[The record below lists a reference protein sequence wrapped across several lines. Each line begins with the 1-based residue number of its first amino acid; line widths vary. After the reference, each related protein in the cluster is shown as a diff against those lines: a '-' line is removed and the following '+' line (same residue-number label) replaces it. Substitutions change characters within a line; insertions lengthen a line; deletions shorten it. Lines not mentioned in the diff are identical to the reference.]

1 MRRGLALDGSQLS
14 QCVRSSKMKNKRT
27 VFLHAQVL
35 DIPQGGSHSEL
46 GAASHVS
53 PA

>member
-14 QCVRSSKMKNKRT
+14 QCVRPSKMKTRGQY
-27 VFLHAQVL
+27 FCIAQVP